1 MSYDRYRTSYSRGG
15 NVIYDHYLTVY
26 DLAGGSPLSHQ
37 LTVNSAHFYA
47 ELEVYQRRYWES
59 VQAGSRI
66 DRMVRVPFG
75 GDIMADQYVIPED
88 GHVYRIEQAQHGSDD
103 DGLAVTT
110 LSLRRMEGN
119 YDILA
124 TQSGA

>member
-1 MSYDRYRTSYSRGG
+1 MIYDR
-15 NVIYDHYLTVY
+15 YLTVY
-26 DLAGGSPLSHQ
+26 DLAGSPLSHQ

-75 GDIMADQYVIPED
+75 GDIMADQYVILED

-103 DGLAVTT
+103 DGLPVTT